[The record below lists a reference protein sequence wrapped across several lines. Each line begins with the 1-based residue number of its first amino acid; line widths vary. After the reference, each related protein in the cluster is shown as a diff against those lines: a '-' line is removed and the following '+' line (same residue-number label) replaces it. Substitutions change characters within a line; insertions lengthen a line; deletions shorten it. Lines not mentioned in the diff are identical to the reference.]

1 METRFAGLSIEGGC
15 GLLQRTRYA
24 RTFADREEFSDAH
37 IAGENDL
44 KSFCA
49 CGRELCETF

>member
-1 METRFAGLSIEGGC
+1 METRFAGLSIEGDAVC
-15 GLLQRTRYA
+15 CSALAALARLQTGKR
-24 RTFADREEFSDAH
+24 H

-49 CGRELCETF
+49 CGRKLCETF

>member
-1 METRFAGLSIEGGC
+1 METRFAGLSIEEDAVC
-15 GLLQRTRYA
+15 CSALAALARLQTGKS
-24 RTFADREEFSDAH
+24 SDAH

-49 CGRELCETF
+49 CGRKLCETF

>member
-15 GLLQRTRYA
+15 GLLQRTRCA
-24 RTFADREEFSDAH
+24 RTVADREESDAH
-37 IAGENDL
+37 IAGENDV

-49 CGRELCETF
+49 CGRKLCETF